1 MAYQLARRR
10 GAISRITEKQRC
22 LSCYLRFGSSLP
34 VLAVD
39 LKGFG
44 NVIQQ
49 FSATEIISMLDGID
63 TRLDE
68 MRKKVDEATATA
80 TAEATAAEES
90 AEQDRLVREE
100 EALAKEKGEFAGVQS
115 SSGTPRCE
123 PSTSR
128 SRKWRPPW
136 RLPISMP
143 KLGDSSLASGN
154 G

>member
-10 GAISRITEKQRC
+10 GAISRITEKQRGP
-22 LSCYLRFGSSLP
+22 SGHLRFGSSLP

-115 SSGTPRCE
+115 YSGTPRC
-123 PSTSR
+123 
-128 SRKWRPPW
+128 
-136 RLPISMP
+136 
-143 KLGDSSLASGN
+143 
-154 G
+154 